1 MCSVVGYS
9 GPRLCRHMILEG
21 LSRLEYRGYDSSGFA
36 CINPALK
43 LASVKTQGGIE
54 QLNLKIATQEMGASI
69 SSSGENSL
77 DGTLG
82 MGHTRWSTHGVSTDT
97 NAHPHFDCHKSIAVV
112 HNGIIENFVLLKEKL
127 QLMGHHFVSQT
138 DTEVVAHLFEDE
150 IKTKPLEKAVLSL
163 VTKLQGAYALLII
176 SEKYPDSLIAVRK
189 SSPLCLGI
197 AAKEIFVASDV
208 TAFADKAD
216 QVVFLP
222 DESYVLISGTD
233 YHVYNYFGE
242 RIYPPVQKNT
252 CVWLSEGKSG
262 YEHYMLKEIYEQK
275 RVIIDTVNFL
285 RGNTMAVMQQLNISP
300 EIVQDIQN
308 IHFIGC
314 GTSWHAG
321 LIGEY
326 FMQEIAQV
334 ATQSFLAS
342 EFRYKKFFSYP
353 RTLTIIISQS
363 GETADSLEAL
373 RLLSASKQPT
383 IALANVASSSMVREA
398 DGFLLTQAGQEIAV
412 ASTKAF
418 TAQIAALYVFAHWVA
433 HSKGLITNKAIAR
446 AHEELFVAGEILEN
460 SIERY
465 KFDIIARIAPSYAK
479 YKNFIFLGRHIS
491 FPFALEAALK
501 LKEIAY
507 IFVDCYPAGELKHGP
522 LALIDAQTPVVIF
535 SCLDEVIYKKLYG
548 NAQEVKARSGHLIV
562 FAFEHQKDLIALA
575 DTVFIFPKVNPLLAP
590 LVMTGLVQFFVYQI
604 AMLLERPIDRPRN
617 LAKSVTVE

>member
-1 MCSVVGYS
+1 MCSVVGYN
-9 GPRLCRHMILEG
+9 GHQVCKKMILEG
-21 LSRLEYRGYDSSGFA
+21 LARLEYRGYDSSGFA
-36 CINPALK
+36 CITPALK
-43 LASVKTQGGIE
+43 LASVKSQGGIE
-54 QLNLKIATQEMGASI
+54 QLSSKIALHPELA
-69 SSSGENSL
+69 L
-77 DGTLG
+77 DGTLAI
-82 MGHTRWSTHGVSTDT
+82 GHTRWSTHGVSSDN
-97 NAHPHFDCHKSIAVV
+97 NAHPHYDCQKTIAVV
-112 HNGIIENFVLLKEKL
+112 HNGIIENFAFLKEKL
-127 QLMGHHFVSQT
+127 QLVGHHFISQT

-150 IKTKPLEKAVLSL
+150 LKTKTLEKAVLSL
-163 VTKLQGAYALLII
+163 VSKIQGAYALLII
-176 SEKYPDSLIAVRK
+176 SEKYPDYLIAVRK

-197 AAKEIFVASDV
+197 GKDETFVASDV
-208 TAFADKAD
+208 FAFVGKTD

-222 DESYVLISGTD
+222 DESFAVISKTG
-233 YHVYNYFGE
+233 YHVYNFFGE

-252 CVWLSEGKSG
+252 CTWTHEGKGG
-262 YEHYMLKEIYEQK
+262 YAHYMLKEIYEQK

-285 RGNTMAVMQQLNISP
+285 RASKAAGIHELNLSY
-300 EIVQDIQN
+300 EMVQELQN

-321 LIGEY
+321 MIAEY
-326 FMQEIAQV
+326 FMQEVAQIP
-334 ATQSFLAS
+334 TQSFLAS
-342 EFRYKKFFSYP
+342 EFRYKKFFAYP
-353 RTLTIIISQS
+353 RSLTFIISQS

-373 RLLSASKQPT
+373 RLLSVSKQPT
-383 IALANVASSSMVREA
+383 VALTNVASSSMVREA

-418 TAQIAALYVFAHWVA
+418 TAQVAALYWLAHWIA
-433 HSKGLITNKAIAR
+433 HIKGLITTQAITR
-446 AHEELFVAGEILEN
+446 AEEELLVAAEILEN

-465 KFDIIARIAPSYAK
+465 KFDIISRIAPQYVQ
-479 YKNFIFLGRHIS
+479 YKHFIFLGRHIS

-522 LALIDAQTPVVIF
+522 LALIDPQTPVVLF
-535 SCLDEVIYKKLYG
+535 SCLDETIYKKLCG
-548 NAQEVKARSGHLIV
+548 NAQEVKARAGHLIV

-604 AMLLERPIDRPRN
+604 ATILDRPIDRPRN